1 MYREGEGVSK
11 NYEAASK
18 WYQLAAEQ
26 GDGDAQFKLG
36 LMYSNGEGLS
46 HDNKEARKWFQ
57 LAADQGN
64 TLAQEK
70 LDEILNKKGLWK
82 KIKDIF

>member
-1 MYREGEGVSK
+1 
-11 NYEAASK
+11 
-18 WYQLAAEQ
+18 
-26 GDGDAQFKLG
+26 
-36 LMYSNGEGLS
+36 MYSNGEGLS

-57 LAADQGN
+57 LAAEQGN

-70 LDEILNKKGLWK
+70 LDEILNKKSLWK